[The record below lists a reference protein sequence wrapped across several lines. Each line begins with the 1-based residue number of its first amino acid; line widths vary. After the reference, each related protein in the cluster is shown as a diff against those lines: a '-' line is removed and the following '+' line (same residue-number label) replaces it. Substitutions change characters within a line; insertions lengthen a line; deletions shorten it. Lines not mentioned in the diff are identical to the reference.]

1 MNDLTQK
8 QRLLNVLFKKEVDR
22 TPIVSFTQTGTIDLM
37 KESGAFWPKANKDAN
52 AMADLGISAHK
63 IAGFEA
69 VRIPFG
75 VTAEAE
81 ALGCKIDY
89 HEDRIDFP
97 PTCLKPVESLDAIK
111 PVSPSE
117 GNLSIIIKATE
128 LIKKQIGEVPIIVG
142 VTGPFTIAGM
152 IHGIDQ
158 TMKDLVLQPQQ
169 VHKAMEISSKVVI
182 NFSKALSEAG
192 ADIIVFIEPT
202 ASLIGPM
209 FFKTFLLPYLKD
221 VVKSVNL
228 PTTLH
233 VCGNSMPI
241 MNLMLETGVKG
252 ISVDQKTSII
262 KMKEIVNRQ
271 AALIGNLDPVGVL
284 LVKKPSDVENECK
297 RILKE
302 GVDILAP
309 GCGLSPHTPLENLKA
324 MVRAGKMYGA
334 IKR

>member
-1 MNDLTQK
+1 VSDLTQK
-8 QRLLNVLFKKEVDR
+8 QRLLNVLFKKKVDR

-37 KESGAFWPKANKDAN
+37 KQCGAFWPKANKDAN
-52 AMADLGISAHK
+52 AMADLGISAHE

-75 VTAEAE
+75 LTAEAE

-97 PTCLKPVESLDAIK
+97 PTCMKPIESLGEIRSAN
-111 PVSPSE
+111 SSE
-117 GNLSIIIKATE
+117 GSLSIIIKATE
-128 LIKKQIGEVPIIVG
+128 LIKERIGEVPIIVG
-142 VTGPFTIAGM
+142 VTGPFTVAGM

-158 TMKDLVLQPQQ
+158 IMKDLVLQPQA
-169 VHKAMEISSKVVI
+169 VHRAMEISSKVVT
-182 NFSKALSEAG
+182 NFSIALSEAG
-192 ADIIVFIEPT
+192 ADIIVFVEPT

-209 FFKTFLLPYLKD
+209 FFKIFLLPYLKD
-221 VVKSVNL
+221 VVESVNL
-228 PTTLH
+228 PTALH

-252 ISVDQKTSII
+252 ISVDQKTSIM

-271 AALIGNLDPVGVL
+271 ATIIGNLDPVGVL
-284 LVKKPSDVENECK
+284 LTKKPSDVENECK

-309 GCGLSPHTPLENLKA
+309 GCGLSPQTPLENLKA
-324 MVRAGKMYGA
+324 IVRAGKMYGA
-334 IKR
+334 IKG